1 MFIILLGFPRS
12 NWVGWLLFTRW
23 YQCWPGFWWLIGSY
37 LVWVGFVGTWKRFY
51 CFFFKSDIVALIWAL
66 RLCWLRSDRDPKCL
80 NLCANAQSEP
90 FLEVAETSPNSKKNE
105 NKSGVKKKKN
115 LRKKKKPSWA
125 SVDTFLLAEGR
136 RLFFFH
142 PFRPS
147 SASQGQSAFDRH
159 IGAHKNP
166 VQTK

>member
-90 FLEVAETSPNSKKNE
+90 FLEVAETSPNNKKNE
-105 NKSGVKKKKN
+105 NKSGVKKKEKSAEE
-115 LRKKKKPSWA
+115 KKTELGVCRHIS
-125 SVDTFLLAEGR
+125 SR
-136 RLFFFH
+136 RRATPFFF
-142 PFRPS
+142 PPVS
-147 SASQGQSAFDRH
+147 SIVSFARAVRLRSPYWS
-159 IGAHKNP
+159 P
-166 VQTK
+166 